1 MRLDS
6 ICFLC
11 YFVFIDLSNQEKTK
25 GLKMPRKKTRK
36 KSRNIARGNN
46 FVTVL
51 SMNDDRLAKTIR
63 QIISFQKGD
72 WDLLMDVLQNS
83 FVYRVERISKGIGK
97 PPRIVHAPNGLLKK
111 VQRKILNRFLSEI
124 PTHSA
129 RHGGGQKGTSN
140 KTNALEHQD
149 NAYAFSTDIMNAFPS
164 ILRSRVR
171 ACLKPHLKRVLS
183 QFRPLVFEFEEKR
196 DPREKPTCDGDIILE
211 GLIDL
216 LVFDDRLPQGP
227 PSSPRLLDIVS
238 YKMDCDLWRLAQE
251 SSNLGD
257 EYVYTAYVD
266 DLSFSSAV
274 PIPEEVQ
281 QKMLT
286 IVRDNGFHP
295 HHSPEKTKYH
305 GPDTGSHP
313 VITGILIR
321 DGMMHLPTRKQN
333 QLRARLHNLNVA
345 KEAWSDN
352 ERGEAAGLLGFIRQI
367 YPLDSHRKLP
377 SKLKDQV
384 LFSENRLQQRK
395 VVVSETPFGI
405 PVAEEDVIT
414 KVCQNNPSI
423 SDFNALAVST
433 RVGWTSHSGIPFTGT
448 ITERFPDKP
457 HLAQVTYLS
466 KGGKRCGTRLK
477 CQRLTVI

>member
-1 MRLDS
+1 MS
-6 ICFLC
+6 
-11 YFVFIDLSNQEKTK
+11 
-25 GLKMPRKKTRK
+25 RKKTRK

-51 SMNDDRLAKTIR
+51 SMNDDRLCRIIR
-63 QIISFQKGD
+63 QIISVSKGD
-72 WDLLMDVLQNS
+72 WDLLMSVLQNGAGYK
-83 FVYRVERISKGIGK
+83 VIRISKGKGK
-97 PPRIVHAPNGLLKK
+97 PPRIIHAPHEELKK
-111 VQRKILNRFLSEI
+111 VQRKVLNRFLSEI

-129 RHGGGQKGTSN
+129 RHGGGQKGTSIFTGAA
-140 KTNALEHQD
+140 KHTQSSHM
-149 NAYAFSTDIMNAFPS
+149 FSTDVVNAFPS

-171 ACLKPHLKRVLS
+171 ACLKPHLKRVLY

-196 DPREKPTCDGDIILE
+196 DPREKPTSDGDIILE

-305 GPDTGSHP
+305 GPDTGFHP

-333 QLRARLHNLNVA
+333 QLRARLHNLNVV
-345 KEAWSDN
+345 KEVWSDN
-352 ERGEAAGLLGFIRQI
+352 ERGEVAGLLGFIRQV

-377 SKLKDQV
+377 SKLRDQV
-384 LFSENRLQQRK
+384 LFSENRLQQRN

-423 SDFNALAVST
+423 SDFKSLAVST
-433 RVGWTSHSGIPFTGT
+433 RVSWTSHSGFPFTGT

-466 KGGKRCGTRLK
+466 NSGKRCGTRLK
-477 CQRLTVI
+477 CQRLTVL